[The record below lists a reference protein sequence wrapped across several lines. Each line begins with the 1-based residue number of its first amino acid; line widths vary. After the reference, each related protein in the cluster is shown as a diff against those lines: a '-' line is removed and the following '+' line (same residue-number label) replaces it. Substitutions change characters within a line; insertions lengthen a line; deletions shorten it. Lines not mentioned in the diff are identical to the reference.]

1 METLG
6 HLAHSQTQTFE
17 RPDRTLLDRLR
28 CIQIFTEVARC
39 GSFVRAAMQLSVSRA
54 TITKHVAWL
63 EASMGAQLL
72 KRTSKQVALT
82 EAGARVLAAGRD
94 LLERY
99 DAIEGDVR
107 DVVHLPRGAIR
118 VGTPPSFGAYH
129 LMRLVAQF
137 TQRYP
142 DIEVTVVH
150 DDGRSDLVAEALD
163 LSIRIAPSLKDASYV
178 AQSLLKSPQVVVA
191 TPAYLKAHGRPAT
204 LADLAR
210 HNCLVHIIKSGA
222 GVWKFEGDPPQEI
235 RVRGTIRSNLGD
247 ALKQG
252 TLLGTGISLHPY
264 YMVSDELR
272 AGTLEPVL
280 PDHVPEELDIY
291 VVFSTRRNM
300 PTRVRHLLEFLKEW
314 ASDPPDWALPP
325 VTRKYRKAVS
335 QK

>member
-1 METLG
+1 
-6 HLAHSQTQTFE
+6 
-17 RPDRTLLDRLR
+17 LDRLR
-28 CIQIFTEVARC
+28 CLQIFTEVARC

-54 TITKHVAWL
+54 TVTKHVAWL
-63 EASMGAQLL
+63 EVSMGAQLL

-82 EAGARVLAAGRD
+82 EAGARVLTAGRD

-99 DAIEGDVR
+99 EAIEGEVR

-150 DDGRSDLVAEALD
+150 DDGRSDLVAESLD
-163 LSIRIAPSLKDASYV
+163 LSIRIAPSLEDASYV
-178 AQSLLKSPQVVVA
+178 AQSLMKSPQVVVA
-191 TPAYLKAHGRPAT
+191 APAYLKAHGRPAGI
-204 LADLAR
+204 AELAR

-222 GVWKFEGDPPQEI
+222 GIWKFSGDPPQEI

-252 TLLGTGISLHPY
+252 ALLGTGISLHPY
-264 YMVSDELR
+264 YMVSEELR
-272 AGTLEPVL
+272 AGTLEALL
-280 PDHVPEELDIY
+280 PDCIPEELDIN

-314 ASDPPDWALPP
+314 SRHPPDWALP
-325 VTRKYRKAVS
+325 KAIARRAGGVS
-335 QK
+335 T